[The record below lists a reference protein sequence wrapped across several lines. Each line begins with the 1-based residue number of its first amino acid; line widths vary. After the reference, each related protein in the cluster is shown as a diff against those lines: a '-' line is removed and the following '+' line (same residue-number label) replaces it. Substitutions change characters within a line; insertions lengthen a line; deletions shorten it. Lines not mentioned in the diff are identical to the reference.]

1 MEILGKFDLGDT
13 VSFQLQSGAMAIIQD
28 SFTRCVVK
36 SRVLAEDVSRYNI
49 DPYSLHQLVY
59 PTLEPNSC
67 PSDPDKY
74 KWLIVKT
81 LSGSMLAVG
90 EPWINTDTI
99 EAVTNTGL
107 MIYCSESPKNG
118 MNLARQVLT
127 QNGFVVASITPD

>member
-13 VSFQLQSGAMAIIQD
+13 VTFQLQSGAMAIIPD

-36 SRVLAEDVSRYNI
+36 SRVLAEDVGRFDI

-59 PTLEPNSC
+59 PTLTPNSC

-74 KWLIVKT
+74 KWLIIKT
-81 LSGSMLAVG
+81 LSGSTLAIG
-90 EPWINTDTI
+90 EPWVNVDTI

-107 MIYCSESPKNG
+107 TIYCSSSPKNG
-118 MNLARQVLT
+118 LNLARQVLT
-127 QNGFVVASITPD
+127 ANGFVVASIVPD